1 MRIIIFILLSCI
13 FADALPQ
20 DLPQKA
26 TKTNISDVTV
36 FIEGAQIK
44 RKKQIELT
52 AGKTMIRFV
61 DLSPF
66 IDAKSIQV
74 KADGNLVVLSVTH
87 QQNFT
92 DKPAK
97 PKEIIGL
104 ESQLEEI
111 EDKINLE
118 NTYLAILNEEL
129 AFLQANR
136 DIGGKN
142 QALSVTSL
150 QEASD
155 FYRTRLTALKLK
167 GIEREK
173 TLTDL
178 KKQKDDIE
186 SQTLVLAANKEF
198 PSGEILVTVD
208 AKTNTSASFEVS
220 YLVGNC
226 GWFPSYDIRAN
237 SITEPVELVYK
248 ANVRQ
253 DTKVDWNNVKL
264 SFSSSDPNVSGRAPE
279 LRTYFLD
286 YNILPPVYRNIQM
299 VSGRVFDR
307 NNDPLPGTTVAIQGT
322 TVGTVTDSEGRY
334 MLSIPANAGYVT
346 FSFIGFKEK
355 TVPIS
360 GQIMNITME
369 EETLKMDE
377 VVVVG
382 YGVQKKNMLTGSIAG
397 VATQNLQPVPE
408 VRGAATLPVPSV
420 QVEKQTSVSFE
431 IEAPYTI
438 RSDNKSFAV
447 DMEVYRIPAVYQYFS
462 VPKIDKDAFL
472 TAGIPEYE
480 QYNLLEGEAN
490 VFFEGTFVGKT
501 LVDLRSSSDTLQLSF
516 GRDKNVS
523 VSREKV
529 KDYKTKQSIG
539 NKKEESRV
547 WQLSVKNNKKQDI
560 NMVLLDQL
568 PVSTSEEI
576 EVEVQQISG
585 AKRNNETGELKWEFT
600 LAPSAKKDVELK
612 YTVKYPK
619 SKTLV
624 VE

>member
-1 MRIIIFILLSCI
+1 MKTIIFVLLSCI
-13 FADALPQ
+13 FADALAQ
-20 DLPQKA
+20 EAPQK
-26 TKTNISDVTV
+26 TIKSTISDVTV
-36 FIEGAQIK
+36 FIEGAQVT

-52 AGKTMIRFV
+52 SGKTLIRFV

-66 IDAKSIQV
+66 IDEKSIQI
-74 KADGNLVVLSVTH
+74 KAEGNLVVLSVTH

-97 PKEIIGL
+97 SAEMLGL
-104 ESQLEEI
+104 ESQLKEI
-111 EDKINLE
+111 EDKINLG

-142 QALSVTSL
+142 QALNVTSL

-178 KKQKDDIE
+178 KKQKADIE
-186 SQTLVLAANKEF
+186 NQSLVLAANKEF

-208 AKTNTSASFEVS
+208 AKTNTSASFEIS

-226 GWFPSYDIRAN
+226 GWFPSYDIRSN

-286 YNILPPVYRNIQM
+286 YNTPPPVYRNIQM
-299 VSGRVFDR
+299 VSGRVLDS
-307 NNDPLPGTTVAIQGT
+307 NNDPLPGTTVTIQGT
-322 TVGTVTDSEGRY
+322 TIGTVTDTEGRY

-369 EETLKMDE
+369 EETLRLDE

-382 YGVQKKNMLTGSIAG
+382 YGVQKKSMITGRNTG
-397 VATQNLQPVPE
+397 VATQNLQPVPK
-408 VRGAATLPVPSV
+408 VREATTLPVPSV

-431 IEAPYTI
+431 IKAPYTI

-472 TAGIPEYE
+472 IAGIPEYE

-490 VFFEGTFVGKT
+490 VFFEGTFVGKI
-501 LVDLRSSSDTLQLSF
+501 LVDVRSASDTLQLSF

-539 NKKEESRV
+539 NKKEESRE

-560 NMVLLDQL
+560 NIVLLDQV

-600 LAPSAKKDVELK
+600 LSPSAKKDLELK
-612 YTVKYPK
+612 YTVQYPK
-619 SKTLV
+619 TKTLI